1 MKWNI
6 KNQRTLYSFFTFL
19 SRLLRPSFL
28 VTAITVSFV
37 LLCSTICISIQRTD
51 LRYAYSWKS
60 QFSASLIMFITIVSI
75 DKMFI
80 KPKDVCR
87 VLNASRNTIYAL
99 QKRDPSF
106 PQPIK
111 FGDKKQS
118 RVFYRESEINDWIL
132 KVSSSNFHV
141 ESEK

>member
-1 MKWNI
+1 
-6 KNQRTLYSFFTFL
+6 
-19 SRLLRPSFL
+19 
-28 VTAITVSFV
+28 
-37 LLCSTICISIQRTD
+37 
-51 LRYAYSWKS
+51 
-60 QFSASLIMFITIVSI
+60 MFIAIVSV

-80 KPKDVCR
+80 RTKDLCR
-87 VLNASRNTIYAL
+87 VMNTSRNTIYAI
-99 QKRDPSF
+99 QQRDPSF
-106 PQPIK
+106 PKPVK